1 RQVADRERR
10 LRAEVRMKAGE
21 LLAAQRNLSVTDDL
35 LRVNREGL
43 SVVGNRVREGA
54 APSLDES
61 LQLVEVNRLDAGRQL
76 AQSRVAIARAEAATA
91 SAMVKKEQAEARWD
105 ASINVGYQR
114 QDFGFNLNGV
124 TSSGATRP
132 IQDVFHYFGGGI
144 SVMLPVRNRNEGN
157 IAAAMAGVRAAERRV
172 EFTVLTVQQEVA
184 AAFAQYE
191 AARRSVDLYERGV
204 RDVARRNLDVVRQAY
219 RLGRG

>member
-1 RQVADRERR
+1 GATASTGKSLER
-10 LRAEVRMKAGE
+10 
-21 LLAAQRNLSVTDDL
+21 
-35 LRVNREGL
+35 
-43 SVVGNRVREGA
+43 
-54 APSLDES
+54 
-61 LQLVEVNRLDAGRQL
+61 VEVNRLYAGRHH
-76 AQSRVAIARAEAATA
+76 ANSRVDIATLQLKALVGMPPAAPLVVRGDLVPSSLPLDPSEAMQRAVSDRADIAVARAEAATA

-157 IAAAMAGVRAAERRV
+157 I
-172 EFTVLTVQQEVA
+172 
-184 AAFAQYE
+184 
-191 AARRSVDLYERGV
+191 
-204 RDVARRNLDVVRQAY
+204 
-219 RLGRG
+219 